1 MNKIILR
8 ALNAPGTLVL
18 AAIAL
23 ALQSSL
29 FNSSWLNYL
38 QPDAALILVVWMALR
53 RSFLEGGILTLLI
66 ADLTEL
72 HSAAPQGFFLILYM
86 MVYLLVRGAARVL
99 VIPGLSAIVYLTMI
113 LSVIQKLVGGGL
125 LELLG
130 THGKQWH
137 QTVLMILPFT
147 AVQGIFGLWAFP
159 WLDRFDLKTFK
170 HPRVERSVEL
180 DDDGLQFEGEAF

>member
-8 ALNAPGTLVL
+8 ALNAPGIVVI
-18 AAIAL
+18 AAIGL

-29 FNSSWLNYL
+29 FNSNLVNYF
-38 QPDAALILVVWMALR
+38 QPDGALLLVIWMGLR
-53 RSFLEGGILTLLI
+53 RPFLEGGILTLLI

-86 MVYLLVRGAARVL
+86 AVYLIVRGAVRVF
-99 VIPGLSAIVYLTMI
+99 VIPGLSAVIYLTMALAI
-113 LSVIQKLVGGGL
+113 AQKLGGASL

-130 THGKQWH
+130 SQGKQWH
-137 QTVLMILPFT
+137 QTLLFLLPF
-147 AVQGIFGLWAFP
+147 AAIQGIVGLWAYP

-170 HPRVERSVEL
+170 HPKVERNAEMESEEL
-180 DDDGLQFEGEAF
+180 HFEGEAY